1 VKITPINRHWFHPK
15 WTISIQKGPRGWK
28 GASTPPIEA
37 AHKRKFICSERRE
50 VVRYR
55 CAQASPIPLG
65 RCKSSTITAE
75 TRALTGA
82 VFLTGGER
90 GPVRQIALKNKRP
103 PTEAASGLPAKG
115 DNPSMYIP
123 IGSGDQDAAYYE
135 RERPS
140 GSYSKSISHLILR
153 AFSDRAHSI
162 DLQRKGSQIVPL
174 SKSRHATSNFKTG
187 Q

>member
-1 VKITPINRHWFHPK
+1 MR
-15 WTISIQKGPRGWK
+15 
-28 GASTPPIEA
+28 
-37 AHKRKFICSERRE
+37 KRRPS
-50 VVRYR
+50 
-55 CAQASPIPLG
+55 SLG
-65 RCKSSTITAE
+65 RCKSSTITAQI
-75 TRALTGA
+75 RALIGA

-187 Q
+187 HVFPSKISLRTFHRRNINTLPLLGCLTCIRAQ

>member
-1 VKITPINRHWFHPK
+1 MQGVADVPL
-15 WTISIQKGPRGWK
+15 
-28 GASTPPIEA
+28 
-37 AHKRKFICSERRE
+37 RRCE
-50 VVRYR
+50 
-55 CAQASPIPLG
+55 
-65 RCKSSTITAE
+65 SSTITAQ

-140 GSYSKSISHLILR
+140 GSYSKSISHMIFQPF
-153 AFSDRAHSI
+153 ADR
-162 DLQRKGSQIVPL
+162 V
-174 SKSRHATSNFKTG
+174 
-187 Q
+187 